1 MPRIF
6 LKNIIA
12 VSTFDSIDLVQ
23 LTMISITSFKIM
35 EPGELECPWSA
46 GGIDS
51 WTEQQ

>member
-23 LTMISITSFKIM
+23 LTMISINSFKIM
-35 EPGELECPWSA
+35 ESGELECPWPA
-46 GGIDS
+46 GMICA
-51 WTEQQ
+51 